1 MPIHLI
7 SFFKLYYSVAIP
19 LQSALLSD
27 AADLEKLCL
36 FPENCY
42 IINCL
47 IASLLAVL
55 FLFFSFLT
63 GLESY
68 S

>member
-19 LQSALLSD
+19 ILSD

-42 IINCL
+42 IINRL
-47 IASLLAVL
+47 IASLLVVL